1 MTARAVVLLAH
12 GSPDPR
18 HRADVEVL
26 AEAVASRAGAP
37 VVAAYLD
44 HHGPTPADAAHSM
57 GAAWVVPLL
66 LSDGFHRR
74 VDVPAALAQMRGVA
88 GGLFDLVAPAFP
100 VARLLAAA
108 AELILSAGVRPD
120 PSGRVV
126 VVVSE
131 SRSGDLVGSL
141 QVAGRARTDGWAGW
155 DAITLGDDASWNTL
169 VAAAMAIGQSV
180 GVVVPLFVARG
191 TLLDRAVARARGL
204 GFPVT
209 TGSLATTA
217 TYAELVQEA
226 VAKAQSA
233 TQGCGATAY

>member
-37 VVAAYLD
+37 VSAAYLD
-44 HHGPTPADAAHSM
+44 HHGPTPADAARRV

-66 LSDGFHRR
+66 LSAGFHRR
-74 VDVPAALAQMRGVA
+74 VDVPAALAQMRAVA
-88 GGLFDLVAPAFP
+88 GGPFELVAPAFP
-100 VARLLAAA
+100 SARLLDTA

-120 PSGRVV
+120 PSRRVV
-126 VVVSE
+126 VVVSD
-131 SRSGDLVGSL
+131 SRSSDLVAQL
-141 QVAGRARTDGWAGW
+141 RCAGRTRTDGWAGW
-155 DAITLGDDASWNTL
+155 EPITLGDDTSWNTL
-169 VAAAMAIGQSV
+169 STETTTPREQG

-191 TLLDRAVARARGL
+191 TLLDRAVARARAL
-204 GFPVT
+204 GFAVT

-217 TYAELVQEA
+217 TYADLVLEA

-233 TQGCGATAY
+233 AKASGATAY